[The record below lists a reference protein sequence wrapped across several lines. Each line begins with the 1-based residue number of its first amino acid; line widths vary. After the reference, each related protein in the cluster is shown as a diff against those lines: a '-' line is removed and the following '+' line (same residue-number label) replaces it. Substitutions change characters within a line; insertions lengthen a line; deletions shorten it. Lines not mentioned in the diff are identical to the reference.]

1 MTTSTF
7 KIIGMH
13 CASCVTLNERSLK
26 RVPGVIEAS
35 VNYGMQQATVKY
47 DEQKASEH
55 LLHKAVT
62 KNGYQVATGHEHMH
76 QSDVE
81 ASKRRALASLVLAAP
96 VLLMAMIPLP
106 AIMLSGRSLWLMLQA
121 LIGSVVILWFGWE
134 FHRGMIQE
142 LRNRAPGMDTLISLG
157 TLAALLFSWWLLIQ
171 GKTSAYFETGAV
183 ITSFILLGRWLEAKS
198 RGQAG
203 AAIEKLL
210 QLGAK
215 QARVQVN
222 GAWCDVSI
230 DEVKVGDR
238 LLVKPGEKIPVDGMI
253 EKGEAAVD
261 ESMLTGESIPSTK
274 HMGDTV
280 FAATLN
286 TNSAIEVKATGVGT
300 DTMLAHIV
308 KMVGD
313 AQMQKAPIQKLA
325 DRISGIFVPIVLA
338 ISGITLIAWMLTGHG
353 FAASVIPAVA
363 ILVVACPCALG
374 LATPTAIMVG
384 TGLGAQRGILIKN
397 GEALER
403 ARRIDVVVFDKTGTL
418 TEGKPQ
424 VTDVVPSA
432 GVTQDDVVKLAA
444 NLEMLSEHPLATA
457 IVKAAQAKQWLAQAV
472 TDFSAVTGR
481 GVRGKIGGETVLVG
495 SPSFLQEQ
503 QVSLEPVQERIAQL
517 QHDAKTVMVV
527 VRNQAMLGLIAV
539 ADTAKADAKAAVQR
553 LKSEG
558 LDVSMMTGDNEQT
571 AKAIAAQLGIE
582 HVIAHVMPDRKAN
595 EVKKLQ
601 ASGKKVA
608 FVGDGI
614 NDAPALAQSDLG
626 IAMGTGT
633 DIAIEA
639 GHVVLVQGNPLKVVE
654 ALRLARRTFGIIRQN
669 LFWAF
674 IYNVITIPVAGLG
687 LLSPIIA
694 SGAMALS
701 SVSVVS
707 NSLRI
712 KKAKGLL

>member
-1 MTTSTF
+1 MTTATF

-26 RVPGVIEAS
+26 KVPGVLEAS
-35 VNYGMQQATVKY
+35 VNYGMQQATVNY
-47 DEQKASEH
+47 DEQQADEH
-55 LLHKAVT
+55 MLHKAVT
-62 KNGYQVATGHEHMH
+62 KNGYQVATGNEHMH
-76 QSDVE
+76 GNDVQ
-81 ASKRRALASLVLAAP
+81 ASKQRALVSLALAVP
-96 VLLMAMIPLP
+96 VLLMAMLPLP
-106 AIMLSGRSLWLMLQA
+106 AIMVGGRLLWLVLQA

-142 LRNRAPGMDTLISLG
+142 LRNRAPGMDTLISFG

-171 GKTSAYFETGAV
+171 GKDQAYFETGAV

-222 GAWCDVSI
+222 SEWRDVSI

-238 LLVKPGEKIPVDGMI
+238 LLVKPGEKIPIDGVI
-253 EKGEAAVD
+253 ESGEAAVD

-274 HMGDTV
+274 HKGDTV

-286 TNSAIEVKATGVGT
+286 TNSAVEIKATGIGA
-300 DTMLAHIV
+300 DTMVAHIV

-338 ISGITLIAWMLTGHG
+338 ISVITLITWMLTGHG
-353 FAASVIPAVA
+353 FAASVVPAVA

-403 ARRIDVVVFDKTGTL
+403 ARKIDVVVFDKTGTL
-418 TEGKPQ
+418 TEGKPK
-424 VTDVVPSA
+424 VTDIVQLGGISSE
-432 GVTQDDVVKLAA
+432 DLIKLAA
-444 NLEMLSEHPLATA
+444 NLETLSEHPLATA
-457 IVKAAQAKQWLAQAV
+457 VVKDAQARNWQAQSV
-472 TDFSAVTGR
+472 QDFSAVAGR
-481 GVRGKIGGETVLVG
+481 GVQGKIGEDIVFVG
-495 SPSFLQEQ
+495 NPAFIEEQ
-503 QVSLEPVQERIAQL
+503 SVSLDPMKERITQL
-517 QHDAKTVMVV
+517 QHEAKTVMVV
-527 VRNQAMLGLIAV
+527 ARNQQVLGLIAV
-539 ADTAKADAKAAVQR
+539 ADTAKTDAKTAVEK

-558 LDVSMMTGDNEQT
+558 LQVAMITGDNEQT
-571 AKAIAAQLGIE
+571 AQAIAKQLGIDQ
-582 HVIAHVMPDRKAN
+582 VIAHVMPDQKAN

-639 GHVVLVQGNPLKVVE
+639 GHVVLVQGSPLKVVE

-674 IYNVITIPVAGLG
+674 IYNIITVPIAGLG
-687 LLSPIIA
+687 LLNPIIA

-712 KKAKGLL
+712 KKSSSR

>member
-1 MTTSTF
+1 MNTTTF

-26 RVPGVIEAS
+26 RIPGVSEAS
-35 VNYGMQQATVKY
+35 VNYGMQQATVTY
-47 DEQKASEH
+47 DEQKADEH
-55 LLHKAVT
+55 MLHTAVT
-62 KNGYQVATGHEHMH
+62 KNGYQVATGNEHMH
-76 QSDVE
+76 GSDVQP
-81 ASKRRALASLVLAAP
+81 AKQRAVASLVLAVP

-106 AIMLSGRSLWLMLQA
+106 LIMVVGRSLWLVLQA
-121 LIGSVVILWFGWE
+121 IIGSIVILWYGWE

-142 LRNRAPGMDTLISLG
+142 WRNRAPGMDTLISFG

-171 GKTSAYFETGAV
+171 GQESAYFETGAV

-222 GAWCDVSI
+222 GEWREVSI

-238 LLVKPGEKIPVDGMI
+238 LLVKPGEKIPVDGI
-253 EKGEAAVD
+253 IQQGEAAVD

-274 HMGDTV
+274 RPGDTI

-286 TNSAIEVKATGVGT
+286 TNSALEMKATGIGA
-300 DTMLAHIV
+300 DTMLAQIV

-325 DRISGIFVPIVLA
+325 DKISGIFVPIVLA
-338 ISGITLIAWMLTGHG
+338 ISAVTLITWMLTGHS
-353 FAASVIPAVA
+353 FADSIVPAVA

-403 ARRIDVVVFDKTGTL
+403 ARKIDVVVFDKTGTL
-418 TEGKPQ
+418 TEGKPK
-424 VTDVVPSA
+424 VTDIVPSTGA
-432 GVTQDDVVKLAA
+432 TQDDVVKLAA
-444 NLEMLSEHPLATA
+444 SLETLSEHPLATA
-457 IVKAAQAKQWLAQAV
+457 IVKAAQEKEWPAQTV
-472 TDFSAVTGR
+472 TDFSIVAGR
-481 GVRGKIGGETVLVG
+481 GVIGKVGEEMVLVG
-495 SPSFLQEQ
+495 SPAFISEQ
-503 QVSLEPVQERIAQL
+503 KMSLDSVQERIIQL
-517 QHDAKTVMVV
+517 QSEAKTVMVV
-527 VRNQAMLGLIAV
+527 ARNQTILGLIAV
-539 ADTAKADAKAAVQR
+539 ADTAKPDAKVAVEK

-558 LDVSMMTGDNEQT
+558 LQVAMITGDNQQT
-571 AKAIAAQLGIE
+571 AQAIANQIGIE
-582 HVIAHVMPDRKAN
+582 QVIAHVMPDQKAN

-601 ASGKKVA
+601 SNGKKVA

-654 ALRLARRTFGIIRQN
+654 ALRLARRTFTIIQQN

-674 IYNVITIPVAGLG
+674 IYNLITVPIAGFG

-712 KKAKGLL
+712 KRVG

>member
-1 MTTSTF
+1 MQTTTF

-13 CASCVTLNERSLK
+13 CASCVNLNERSLK
-26 RVPGVIEAS
+26 KVPGVADAS

-47 DEQKASEH
+47 DEQKADEH
-55 LLHKAVT
+55 MLHKAVT
-62 KNGYQVATGHEHMH
+62 KNGYQVAMDHEHMH
-76 QSDVE
+76 GDDVR
-81 ASKRRALASLVLAAP
+81 ASKRRALTSLLLAAP
-96 VLLMAMIPLP
+96 VLAMAMIPLP
-106 AIMLSGRSLWLMLQA
+106 AVTLANRSLWLVLQA
-121 LIGSVVILWFGWE
+121 FLSSVVILWFGWE
-134 FHRGMIQE
+134 FHRGMWQE
-142 LRNRAPGMDTLISLG
+142 WRNRTPGMDTLISFG
-157 TLAALLFSWWLLIQ
+157 TLAALLFSWWLLIE
-171 GKTSAYFETGAV
+171 GKHEAYFETGAV
-183 ITSFILLGRWLEAKS
+183 ITAFILLGRWLEAKS

-203 AAIEKLL
+203 AAIERLL

-222 GAWCDVSI
+222 GEWRDVSI

-238 LLVKPGEKIPVDGMI
+238 LLVKPGEKIPVDGVI
-253 EKGEAAVD
+253 EKGEVAID

-274 HMGDTV
+274 YPGDSV
-280 FAATLN
+280 FAATVN
-286 TNSAIEVKATGVGT
+286 TNSAIEMKASSVGA

-325 DRISGIFVPIVLA
+325 DRISGIFVPIILA
-338 ISGITLIAWMLTGHG
+338 ISVITLTAWMLTGHS
-353 FAASVIPAVA
+353 FAASVVPAVA

-403 ARRIDVVVFDKTGTL
+403 ARKIDVVVFDKTGTL
-418 TEGKPQ
+418 TEGKPK
-424 VTDVVPSA
+424 VTDIVPSA
-432 GVTQDDVVKLAA
+432 GVTPDDVVKLAA
-444 NLEMLSEHPLATA
+444 NLETLSEHPLASA
-457 IVKAAQAKQWLAQAV
+457 IVKAAQVKQWQAQPV
-472 TDFSAVTGR
+472 TDFSAVAGR
-481 GVRGKIGGETVLVG
+481 GVTGKVGEDIILVG
-495 SPSFLQEQ
+495 SPAFIQERE
-503 QVSLEPVQERIAQL
+503 VLLDSMQERITQL
-517 QHDAKTVMVV
+517 QGEAKTVMVV
-527 VRNQAMLGLIAV
+527 TRNQNILGLIAV
-539 ADTAKADAKAAVQR
+539 ADTAKPDAKAAVGK

-558 LDVSMMTGDNEQT
+558 LHVAMITGDNEQT
-571 AKAIAAQLGIE
+571 AQAIAGQIGIE
-582 HVIAHVMPDRKAN
+582 QVIAHVMPDQKAN

-674 IYNVITIPVAGLG
+674 IYNIITVPVAGLG

-712 KKAKGLL
+712 KKTV